1 MEENRRYKR
10 VDSINLLSYVSLD
23 EDGKPLEQGMGRTLN
38 ISQGGL
44 LIETQVP
51 IEAKY
56 ILLMAVDIQ
65 DHLIKIKGK
74 VAYSKEVEKKLF
86 HTGVRFIESNEK
98 IREIVVEM
106 VKVFTKQRL
115 DSRSLN

>member
-1 MEENRRYKR
+1 MDEHRRYKR
-10 VDSINLLSYVSLD
+10 VDSVNLLSYVSMD
-23 EDGKPLEQGMGRTLN
+23 EDGKPLEQGMGKTLN

-44 LIETQVP
+44 LLETPVP
-51 IEAKY
+51 IDAKY
-56 ILLMAVDIQ
+56 IMLMTVDIQ

-74 VAYSKEVEKKLF
+74 VAYSKEVKKKIF
-86 HTGVRFIESNEK
+86 HTGVRFLESNEK

-115 DSRSLN
+115 NSRSSD